1 MNKGS
6 SNHSKLV
13 DKSAVRALFFG
24 SSLVTL
30 AFWHSFADPFNP
42 LKLSFIVYT
51 ATWLFGHL
59 FVSRKELF
67 RNKQL
72 RNLGYLVGAFIAML
86 GIATALTDVK
96 YTALFGDHQR
106 NNGFIMYVGLSIIL
120 IAAAVYIRFENINM
134 LFYTSSILGLI
145 LAIYGI
151 LQMNGI
157 DFVLWN
163 NPYNAVISTLGN
175 PNFAAAVM
183 SIVAILN
190 LGVSSNRSFSVF
202 FRISSAFVFILL
214 LCAIYLS
221 NARQGLLSL
230 ILGVTIYF
238 IVWIYSSNKKVGV
251 IACVFAL
258 SGAVM
263 AVLGLLQV
271 GPLTSVLYKNS
282 VSIRGYYWR
291 AGVEMFQS
299 HPWFGIGVDRYI
311 AGFKQ
316 YREVAYPLNY
326 GFDITSSN
334 AHNIPIQFFA
344 TGGIF
349 VGLLYLVLASY
360 ILWRGVLGI
369 KNNSGSKRMAMTSIL
384 AAWISYQSTSF
395 VSIDSPGVVV
405 WGWLIGGAIVGLSFQ
420 SESDSSEQNFMKQ
433 TSRKSVSAKSLQPL
447 ISFPLTV
454 AVMVVFSFIYRNE
467 IAIEQTSRIPSEI
480 QNYTYVKNISERNLK
495 KPLLQPFHKIR
506 YAVQLGNSEFFN
518 EAILVLE
525 EVNKIDKKNII
536 ALDLLAAYYYEIGKT
551 NLAIEQRVRI
561 ISLDPW
567 GANNYYLLGLLY
579 LDSGDLEKMEKMREK
594 VLSFAANTEIGSKAK
609 TELVP

>member
-30 AFWHSFADPFNP
+30 AFWPSFADPFNP

-59 FVSRKELF
+59 FVSRKEIA

-72 RNLGYLVGAFIAML
+72 RNLGYLVGSFLAML
-86 GIATALTDVK
+86 GIATTLTDVK
-96 YTALFGDHQR
+96 YTALFGDYQR

-120 IAAAVYIRFENINM
+120 IAAAVYIRFENIKM

-316 YREVAYPLNY
+316 YREVAYPLIY

-334 AHNIPIQFFA
+334 AHNTPIQFFA
-344 TGGIF
+344 AGGIF
-349 VGLLYLVLASY
+349 VGLLYLVLTSY

-369 KNNSGSKRMAMTSIL
+369 KNNSGSKRMVMTSIL

-420 SESDSSEQNFMKQ
+420 SESGSSEQNFMKQ
-433 TSRKSVSAKSLQPL
+433 TSRESVSAKSLQPL

-454 AVMVVFSFIYRNE
+454 AVMFIFSFIYRNE

-480 QNYTYVKNISERNLK
+480 QNYTYVKNIAEVNLE
-495 KPLLQPFHKIR
+495 KPFLQPFHKVR
-506 YAVQLGNSEFFN
+506 YAVQLGNSRFFN

-525 EVNKIDKKNII
+525 EVNKIDKKNIV

-551 NLAIEQRVRI
+551 NLAIEQRMRI

-594 VLSFAANTEIGSKAK
+594 VLSFAANTEIGNKAK